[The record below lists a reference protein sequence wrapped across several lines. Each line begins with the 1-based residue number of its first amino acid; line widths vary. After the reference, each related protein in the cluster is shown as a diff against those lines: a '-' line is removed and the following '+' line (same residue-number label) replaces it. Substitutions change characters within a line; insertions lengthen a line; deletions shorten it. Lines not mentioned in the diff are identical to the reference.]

1 MYQYILIGLLSTA
14 ASQPAT
20 NDIEKIYASYKSEK
34 IKFFTSSITK
44 QNIKT
49 KLEEYSKIL
58 NTALNKI
65 QTIESKSKI
74 PTISPEGNQLA
85 LDLELLEPIQNL
97 VDSNFDKKSC
107 SDAALL
113 NELNTGNEK
122 AEFEMVNNILD
133 KLCK

>member
-1 MYQYILIGLLSTA
+1 MYQYILIGLLSAT
-14 ASQPAT
+14 ASQSAV
-20 NDIEKIYASYKSEK
+20 NEIEKIYFSYKAEK
-34 IKFFTSSITK
+34 IKFFTSAITK

-65 QTIESKSKI
+65 HKIESTLKTQKL
-74 PTISPEGNQLA
+74 SPEGNQLA

-97 VDSNFDKKSC
+97 VGSNFDKKSC
-107 SDAALL
+107 SEAALL

-122 AEFEMVNNILD
+122 AEFELVNSVLN